1 MNIELYKVA
10 TSDKYTTLNELFES
24 VEIMDEQG
32 LRAFFIEQL
41 PQIDKQVL
49 KDHGINPDT
58 DPTELF
64 VELCD
69 IMDILNGNDTYNDN
83 TTHYYVEQ
91 VELTYHE

>member
-10 TSDKYTTLNELFES
+10 TSDKYTTLNEFFES

-32 LRAFFIEQL
+32 LRAFFVEQL

-49 KDHGINPDT
+49 KDHDIDPDT

-69 IMDILNGNDTYNDN
+69 IMDILNGNDTYNDHA
-83 TTHYYVEQ
+83 TPYYVEQ
-91 VELTYHE
+91 VDVQIHE